1 MDNFKIIN
9 AQQVIDASEELLQF
23 FTKLNGIADNLES
36 DKNRIIDS
44 WASETEDKNSYVAGL
59 QKNITNLRALARGIR
74 ECANTSMVYA
84 QRALEASRNQIN

>member
-23 FTKLNGIADNLES
+23 FTKLNGIADKLES

-44 WASETEDKNSYVAGL
+44 WASETEDKNSYV
-59 QKNITNLRALARGIR
+59 
-74 ECANTSMVYA
+74 ES
-84 QRALEASRNQIN
+84 

>member
-36 DKNRIIDS
+36 DKNRIVDS

-59 QKNITNLRALARGIR
+59 QKNITN
-74 ECANTSMVYA
+74 
-84 QRALEASRNQIN
+84 